1 MFYGHSIVGHVY
13 RIPSEKLVLCNWYRH
28 CRVNVMSGFGAENKN
43 LFSCLCSGELIRY
56 FMSLQLEEPV
66 SELASLI
73 A

>member
-1 MFYGHSIVGHVY
+1 MECIY
-13 RIPSEKLVLCNWYRH
+13 RIPGEKLALYNWYRH
-28 CRVNVMSGFGAENKN
+28 CRVNVASGFGAESKN
-43 LFSCLCSGELIRY
+43 LSSYLCSGELIRY